1 MSSKLVD
8 PWLEM
13 IQLLEMLGNIQPER
27 ACYSKRMCAQH
38 DCVPLPRI
46 IEPHAS
52 ENAHVWVAERLT
64 PVTAAI
70 EWSDATRCNYSG
82 QIWRAGIAARPGSC
96 ALSGES
102 IRRGQAIYRP
112 IPLKP
117 APSNAKAMIL
127 ASRIEEALRASPAD
141 SGEMR
146 M

>member
-8 PWLEM
+8 PWLET
-13 IQLLEMLGNIQPER
+13 IQLLGTLGSRQSER
-27 ACYSKRMCAQH
+27 GRYSKRTCAHH
-38 DCVPLPRI
+38 DYVPQQRI
-46 IEPHAS
+46 IEHHVN
-52 ENAHVWVAERLT
+52 ENAHVCVVERLT
-64 PVTAAI
+64 PLTAAI
-70 EWSDATRCNYSG
+70 AWSDATRCNYSG

-112 IPLKP
+112 IPIKP

-127 ASRIEEALRASPAD
+127 ASQIEEALRAIPAS

-146 M
+146 S

>member
-8 PWLEM
+8 PWLET
-13 IQLLEMLGNIQPER
+13 IQLLEMLGSMQPEQAR
-27 ACYSKRMCAQH
+27 YSKRTCAQH
-38 DCVPLPRI
+38 DCVPPPRI
-46 IEPHAS
+46 IEQHAS

-127 ASRIEEALRASPAD
+127 ASRIEEALRAIPAN
-141 SGEMR
+141 SGEVR
-146 M
+146 T